1 MSVTQERQ
9 VTCETVPSSPASPPA
24 QPAHRRFRGKNKT
37 RAWKRD
43 KDQPVSVIR
52 LPLIVDDPQTR
63 DRVEQLFAAAW
74 SLKRALQRDARARV
88 DAYWAGTCRRKADP
102 KEWRTT
108 LGLTR
113 TALEHTAYAHLDNS
127 GHLLHHLTKALALH
141 LADEVWTGVDRH
153 LSADSSGKRAGRP
166 KTGSFW
172 TFTRIPGRARSHTT
186 ARKWETF
193 RLHGT
198 LDGHLAAYP
207 HPDLISHLTPVSGS
221 APEAGAGVAAA
232 LALPPRA
239 SVLAQPRRLR
249 PPSAPTGRITL
260 TTTSST
266 ATTSTNTTGS
276 VTTGRTRTR
285 PASWWDHTGS
295 LTIVYTGGPRGG
307 RGDLV
312 LPVRLPQ
319 GAGRAPYLAHY
330 LNRPELWHKID
341 LVRRRHPSA
350 PGGWTYEA
358 HLMILDTG
366 YASPATRQ
374 RRAQAAG
381 LDRRAGIDGNVSNL
395 SIVSAPATGNPD
407 DGPLHAN
414 QVTLTPAEH
423 ARLAHDLRKAKRRS
437 RALDRSRRASNPDRY
452 EPSRQQAK
460 RARRRQEAGLPARH
474 IALPRGAR
482 VATAAGKPRNA
493 YHTDTLSAGY
503 QRLRGRHAAAAATRT
518 AARKARARQVAADL
532 VALHGPRLVVE
543 DCDIRTWFRLWG
555 RSVAAFTPGQ
565 LIAAIEREAI
575 AAGGTLLRASTM
587 TTAMSQHCPC
597 GARVPKSLRER
608 THACPACGLTAPRDL
623 ISALLASCVT
633 HSDPADPAT
642 ARVDYSHAERL
653 LTSYTTRGLQEAL
666 SESTAIDP
674 TPTTAVSTVADAG
687 HAAATPT
694 PHHGERA
701 RPLLGEIPQPVP
713 RRPRMRPHPHPTG
726 RGPRRTDVPADRTI
740 SPLRDSS

>member
-1 MSVTQERQ
+1 MAGG
-9 VTCETVPSSPASPPA
+9 TVPPSSSPGSPRA
-24 QPAHRRFRGKNKT
+24 EPAHRRFRGKNKT

-88 DAYWAGTCRRKADP
+88 DAYWAGTYRRQADP
-102 KEWRTT
+102 KEWRAT

-113 TALEHTAYAHLDNS
+113 VALEHAAYAHLDNS
-127 GHLLHHLTKALALH
+127 GYLLHHLTKALALH
-141 LADEVWTGVDRH
+141 IADEVWTGVDRH
-153 LSADSSGKRAGRP
+153 LFADSRGKHAGRP

-172 TFTRIPGRARSHTT
+172 AFTRIPGRARSHTT

-207 HPDLISHLTPVSGS
+207 HPDLISHLTAQPRPGSGP
-221 APEAGAGVAAA
+221 APGTEAWVAAA
-232 LALPPRA
+232 LTLPPTA

-249 PPSAPTGRITL
+249 PPGAPTGRITL
-260 TTTSST
+260 TTT
-266 ATTSTNTTGS
+266 TSTMTTGS
-276 VTTGRTRTR
+276 VTTGKTRTR
-285 PASWWDHTGS
+285 PASWWDHTGP
-295 LTIVYTGGPRGG
+295 LAVVYTGGPRSG

-330 LNRPELWHKID
+330 LARPQLWHKID
-341 LVRRRHPSA
+341 LVRRRDPSA

-374 RRAQAAG
+374 RRARAVG
-381 LDRRAGIDGNVSNL
+381 LQRRAGIDGNVSNL
-395 SIVSAPATGNPD
+395 SVVSAPATGDPA
-407 DGPLHAN
+407 DGPVRAD

-423 ARLAHDLRKAKRRS
+423 ARLAGDRRKAKRRS
-437 RALDRSRRASNPDRY
+437 RALDRSRRAGNPDRY
-452 EPSRQQAK
+452 EPSRRQAK
-460 RARRRQEAGLPARH
+460 RARRRQEADLPARQ
-474 IALPRGAR
+474 ITVPRGGR
-482 VATAAGKPRNA
+482 VANAAGKPRNA
-493 YHTDTLSAGY
+493 AYHTDTLSSGY
-503 QRLRGRHAAAAATRT
+503 RKLRAIHAAAAVTRT

-532 VALHGPRLVVE
+532 VAVHGTRLVVE

-555 RSVAAFTPGQ
+555 RTLAAFTPGQ

-575 AAGGTLLRASTM
+575 AAGGTLLRASTT

-597 GARVPKSLRER
+597 GTRVPKSLRER
-608 THACPACGLTAPRDL
+608 THACPICGLTAPRDL

-633 HSDPADPAT
+633 HSDPADLAT
-642 ARVDYSHAERL
+642 ACVDYSHAERL
-653 LTSYTTRGLQEAL
+653 LTSYTMQGLQEAL

-687 HAAATPT
+687 QAAAIPT
-694 PHHGERA
+694 PRHGQQG

-726 RGPRRTDVPADRTI
+726 PGPRRTDVPTGRTI
-740 SPLRDSS
+740 PPLRDSS